1 MIAGEM
7 LNWSDLHPED
17 AEPAT
22 GGPVPSAL
30 LDAVLRPEDTVLV
43 AGPHSLEV
51 LALVAKRVTKV
62 DVLVRSAPDAEEIAD
77 QLEGHPVRVFCGSLD
92 HFGPEHGEP
101 AYDVVVAL
109 DGLPRLVGPDTIAL
123 TWSDALAALQARLA
137 PQGRLLV
144 AAANP
149 FGVERLVLPGVT
161 ATVPRNEAWPRD
173 IRGSVEAPAGLKAV
187 RSALGDT
194 ATAYAV
200 YPSLVDAKVAVVDAS
215 DPLAGVMA
223 ARSVVERFAGPTL
236 MAPYRVV
243 QDAFA
248 TGLGAELAPGWYF
261 AVGSTDLPG
270 VLGEVPAGPG
280 VLLEEALLDALK
292 IDDHAALRRTVP
304 SYVTWLSSL
313 DEAAAIA
320 SPDNVLTDG
329 TAYRVFADG
338 PAVAGSGDALVVGHL
353 ARFVRRSLEAAAR
366 EPWAGSVRDLTAR
379 LAAMAGITVTEEL
392 WASVADGNEPVAP
405 AGHAEQLAT
414 IARLSQ
420 ELADASAQAS
430 WFESQLDGIRRSR
443 PYRIGQAVLNPARV
457 VVKRVTR
464 TTSTATRTS
473 WPATPGWVAAR
484 RPGSGATCSTA
495 GTSWTVSRT
504 TPPSSTGCRSS
515 SGRTPFAAA
524 AGRWGCA
531 TTT

>member
-17 AEPAT
+17 GEPAT

-51 LALVAKRVTKV
+51 LALIAERVPKL

-92 HFGPEHGEP
+92 HFAPEHGEP

-123 TWSDALAALQARLA
+123 TWADALAALKARLA
-137 PQGRLLV
+137 PQGRLLI

-149 FGVERLVLPGVT
+149 FGIERLVLPGVT
-161 ATVPRNEAWPRD
+161 TTVPRDEAWPRD
-173 IRGSVEAPAGLKAV
+173 LRGSVEAPAGLKAV
-187 RSALGDT
+187 QAALGGT

-200 YPSLVDAKVAVVDAS
+200 YPSLVDAKVALVDAG
-215 DPLAGVMA
+215 DALAGAVA
-223 ARSVVERFAGPTL
+223 ARSVAERFAGPTL
-236 MAPYRVV
+236 MDPYRVV

-248 TGLGAELAPGWYF
+248 AGLGAEVAAGWYF
-261 AVGSTDLPG
+261 ALGSADLPG
-270 VLGEVPAGPG
+270 VLGEVLQGSG
-280 VLLEEALLDALK
+280 VLLEEELLAALR

-304 SYVTWLSSL
+304 GYAAWLRSL
-313 DEAAAIA
+313 DAEAAAAA
-320 SPDNVLTDG
+320 SPDNVLVDG
-329 TAYRVFADG
+329 AAYKVFADSNDI
-338 PAVAGSGDALVVGHL
+338 AGQGDALVVGQL
-353 ARFVRRSLEAAAR
+353 ARFVRRSLEAASR
-366 EPWAGSVRDLTAR
+366 EPWAGSPRDLTAR

-392 WASVADGNEPVAP
+392 WATVADGNEPVAP

-414 IARLSQ
+414 IARLTQ

-457 VVKRVTR
+457 VVKRVRR
-464 TTSTATRTS
+464 TT
-473 WPATPGWVAAR
+473 
-484 RPGSGATCSTA
+484 
-495 GTSWTVSRT
+495 
-504 TPPSSTGCRSS
+504 
-515 SGRTPFAAA
+515 GR
-524 AGRWGCA
+524 
-531 TTT
+531 